1 MHIEKI
7 LTIAKHDNS
16 IFTVLLQGRCV
27 CVNLGTFFC
36 LLKVSDLNLYK
47 CPQCW
52 TKIYYVPYLLQSC
65 KTGNWIMLLKMLIFS
80 LLFYHFP
87 QIDPKFLKI
96 ASILSPIFLL
106 EATWSP
112 GPIQI
117 QCLLLY
123 WLIKVFCFYFFQYQY
138 ICCGQFFPL
147 VILIFLLFQLH

>member
-16 IFTVLLQGRCV
+16 IFTVLLQGQCV

-47 CPQCW
+47 CPQYW

-65 KTGNWIMLLKMLIFS
+65 KAGNWIMLLKMLIFS

-117 QCLLLY
+117 QSLVLY
-123 WLIKVFCFYFFQYQY
+123 WLIKVFCFYFFQYHY
-138 ICCGQFFPL
+138 ICCS
-147 VILIFLLFQLH
+147 